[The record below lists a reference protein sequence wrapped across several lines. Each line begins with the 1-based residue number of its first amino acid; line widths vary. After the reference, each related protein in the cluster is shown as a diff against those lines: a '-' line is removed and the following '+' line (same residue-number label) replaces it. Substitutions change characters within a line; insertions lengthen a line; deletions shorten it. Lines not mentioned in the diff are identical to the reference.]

1 MRNAPFGPVAEEPE
15 SWAAR
20 RARVVGR
27 LRWLNAPLALGLAA
41 LLMLSGCSVDVIAP
55 GQGAAPSATDTQP
68 EVGEPTESEEPAESV
83 EPTDS
88 AEPTSSEPASDAPS
102 VKKPTGPNAK
112 AYRSYYLDDVDVT
125 TGCPDGEIVI
135 DESMRTTVITED
147 CDKVTV
153 TAPFNNVLAQR
164 VGKLVVTYTGSNSYF
179 LVTELGSATI
189 EAPFDHLY
197 WDKGNPR
204 VKVSGL
210 NTVAKP
216 NPVKE

>member
-1 MRNAPFGPVAEEPE
+1 MKNATP
-15 SWAAR
+15 AR
-20 RARVVGR
+20 LVGR
-27 LRWLNAPLALGLAA
+27 LRWLNVPLALGLAA

-55 GQGAAPSATDTQP
+55 GQGATPGPTDTQQALA
-68 EVGEPTESEEPAESV
+68 EPTESAESTESV
-83 EPTDS
+83 EPM
-88 AEPTSSEPASDAPS
+88 SSDPASPSPS

-112 AYRSYYLDDVDVT
+112 AYRSYYAGEADVT

-135 DESMRTTVITED
+135 DQSMRTTVITEA

-153 TAPFNNVLAQR
+153 TAPFSNVLAQR
-164 VGKLVVTYTGSNSYF
+164 VGKLVVTYTGSHSYF

-210 NTVAKP
+210 NTVAKR
-216 NPVKE
+216 NPVKEQQ